1 MKYFTFIGLL
11 SHIIFFIYS
20 LFSIFN
26 TSFNVADWG
35 TNVEGFTILSVIA
48 IPLTL
53 IIIFFSYHDNF

>member
-11 SHIIFFIYS
+11 SHIIFFIYL

-35 TNVEGFTILSVIA
+35 TNVNGFIAMSIIAGIISGIA
-48 IPLTL
+48 IFL
-53 IIIFFSYHDNF
+53 DDKNF

>member
-11 SHIIFFIYS
+11 SHIIFFIYL

-35 TNVEGFTILSVIA
+35 TNVEGFTFLSVIT
-48 IPLTL
+48 IPLT
-53 IIIFFSYHDNF
+53 FFFLSL